1 MHAVERRFLK
11 LRQGPPD
18 LRGAMSQA
26 FSHVG
31 ASVTD
36 NDVRLGRLYQAGM
49 AVAAAVDS
57 AVVQA
62 LAAGKQELAY
72 HNRHHF
78 AEATLAMG
86 WLCAIARERG
96 AISLHQAVLGVIAMV
111 GHDFR
116 HDGSWTQTGV
126 LEKIAADGV
135 VAIAA
140 AAGVDDED
148 QLGLHS
154 IILATAMPAV
164 RANKIRAEEL
174 DRLGFTQSG
183 LDAVCLMASEADVL
197 TSLMPGLGCRLGY
210 TLAAEWA
217 LQPGRPPID
226 PSSFAG
232 RVAFLRLHDYL
243 SDAAVELG
251 LSRMHVSQFTA
262 FSQFAV
268 RSGGVAEPEAG
279 AALLDRLPLLQ
290 AARVFA
296 GMMLQ
301 TGCKQPEP
309 GQSIRS

>member
-11 LRQGPPD
+11 MRQGPPD
-18 LRGAMSQA
+18 LRGAMSRA
-26 FSHVG
+26 FAHVG
-31 ASVTD
+31 ADVADTD
-36 NDVRLGRLYQAGM
+36 IRVARLYRAGL
-49 AVAAAVDS
+49 AVAAAVDGEV
-57 AVVQA
+57 ARA

-96 AISLHQAVLGVIAMV
+96 AISLHQAVLGVVAMV

-116 HDGSWTQTGV
+116 HDGSWTQTGA
-126 LEKIAADGV
+126 LEKIAAEGV
-135 VAIAA
+135 AGIAA
-140 AAGVDDED
+140 DAGVDDED
-148 QLGLHS
+148 QLGLHA

-174 DRLGFTQSG
+174 DRLGFAQSG

-210 TLAAEWA
+210 ALAAEWA
-217 LQPGRPPID
+217 MQPGKPPMD

-251 LSRMHVSQFTA
+251 LSRMHVNQFMA
-262 FSQFAV
+262 FRRFAM
-268 RSGGVAEPEAG
+268 RSGGEPEPEAG
-279 AALLDRLPLLQ
+279 AALLDRLPLRQ
-290 AARVFA
+290 AARAFA

-301 TGCKQPEP
+301 TACKQLQP
-309 GQSIRS
+309 GQPNR

>member
-1 MHAVERRFLK
+1 MHAVERRFLRM
-11 LRQGPPD
+11 RQGPPN
-18 LRGAMSQA
+18 LRDAMGRA
-26 FSHVG
+26 FAYVG
-31 ASVTD
+31 ANVTD
-36 NDVRLGRLYQAGM
+36 SDIRLGRLFQAGM
-49 AVAAAVDS
+49 AVAAAVDTEV
-57 AVVQA
+57 AGA
-62 LAAGKQELAY
+62 RAAGEQELAY

-86 WLCAIARERG
+86 WLCATARERG

-116 HDGSWTQTGV
+116 HDGSWKQTGA

-135 VAIAA
+135 VALAA
-140 AAGVDDED
+140 EAGVDDED
-148 QLGLHS
+148 QLGLHA

-174 DRLGFTQSG
+174 DRLGFAQSG

-210 TLAAEWA
+210 ALAAEWA
-217 LQPGRPPID
+217 AQPGTPPMD
-226 PSSFAG
+226 PSSFGG

-251 LSRMHVSQFTA
+251 LSRMHVSQFMA
-262 FSQFAV
+262 FRQLAV
-268 RSGGVAEPEAG
+268 QSGDAAEPEAG
-279 AALLDRLPLLQ
+279 AALLDRLPPRQ
-290 AARVFA
+290 AARAFA

-301 TGCKQPEP
+301 TGCCKPP
-309 GQSIRS
+309 TRY